1 MQTLKGK
8 IEKVLPELK
17 KELKQ
22 NNTMAVPRLVK
33 VVVNVGTG
41 RARDKKRDEMIVDR
55 LAKITGQ
62 KASARGVKKSIASFK
77 VRQGE
82 IVGYSVTL
90 RGQKMYDFLGMLL
103 NVAMPRIRDF
113 KGYNEKSIDEMG
125 NLTIGIREHII
136 FPQTADE
143 EARDIF
149 GFSVTIQTTAKNK
162 KEALAFFKSI
172 GFPFKK

>member
-8 IEKVLPELK
+8 IEKSLPELK
-17 KELKQ
+17 KSLKQ
-22 NNTMAVPRLVK
+22 DNDLAVPRLVK
-33 VVVNVGTG
+33 VVINTGTG
-41 RARDKKRDEMIVDR
+41 RARDKKRDELIVDR

-62 KASARGVKKSIASFK
+62 KSSARGAKKSIASFK

-82 IVGYSVTL
+82 VVGHSVTL
-90 RGQKMYDFLGMLL
+90 RGQKMYDFLNMLL
-103 NVAMPRIRDF
+103 NIAMPRIRDF
-113 KGYNEKSIDEMG
+113 KGYSEKSLDNMG
-125 NLTIGIREHII
+125 NLTIGIREHVI

-162 KEALAFFKSI
+162 AEALAFFRAI

>member
-1 MQTLKGK
+1 MQTLKKK
-8 IEKVLPELK
+8 IEKTLPELK

-22 NNTMAVPRLVK
+22 KNKMAIPRLIK

-41 RARDKKRDEMIVDR
+41 RARDKKRDELVVDR

-62 KASARGVKKSIASFK
+62 KAVARGAKKSIASFK

-90 RGQKMYDFLGMLL
+90 RGQKMYDFLDMLL

-113 KGYNEKSIDEMG
+113 KGYSEKSLDEMG
-125 NLTIGIREHII
+125 NLTIGIKEHII

-143 EARDIF
+143 EVRDIF

-162 KEALAFFKSI
+162 KEASIFFKAL

>member
-1 MQTLKGK
+1 MQTLKEK
-8 IEKVLPELK
+8 IEKSLPALKAELK
-17 KELKQ
+17 KD
-22 NNTMAVPRLVK
+22 NPMAVPRLVK
-33 VVVNVGTG
+33 VVINTGTG

-55 LAKITGQ
+55 LARITGQ
-62 KASARGVKKSIASFK
+62 RSTARGAKKSIASFK

-82 IVGYSVTL
+82 IIGHSVTL
-90 RGQKMYDFLGMLL
+90 RGQKMYDFLTMLL

-113 KGYNEKSIDEMG
+113 KGYAEKSLDEMG
-125 NLTIGIREHII
+125 NMTIGIKEHVI

-162 KEALAFFKSI
+162 KEALAFFKAI

>member
-8 IEKVLPELK
+8 IEKSLPELK
-17 KELKQ
+17 KSLKQ
-22 NNTMAVPRLVK
+22 DNDLAVPRLVK
-33 VVVNVGTG
+33 VVINTGTG
-41 RARDKKRDEMIVDR
+41 RARDKKRDELIVDR

-62 KASARGVKKSIASFK
+62 KASARVLRNPLPALRSGK
-77 VRQGE
+77 VRLSA
-82 IVGYSVTL
+82 IRLPCVAK
-90 RGQKMYDFLGMLL
+90 KMYDFLNMLL
-103 NVAMPRIRDF
+103 NIAMPRIRDF
-113 KGYNEKSIDEMG
+113 KGYSEKSLDNMG
-125 NLTIGIREHII
+125 NLTIGIREHVI

-162 KEALAFFKSI
+162 AEALAFFRAI